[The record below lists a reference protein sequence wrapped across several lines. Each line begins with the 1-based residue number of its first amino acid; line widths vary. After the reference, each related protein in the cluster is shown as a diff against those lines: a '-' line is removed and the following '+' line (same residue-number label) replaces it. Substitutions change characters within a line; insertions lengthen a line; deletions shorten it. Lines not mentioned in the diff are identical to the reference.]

1 MKSTIWNL
9 SSIFFSL
16 QCKNKI
22 IIPIKTKTTTVDIKI
37 KNIADVG
44 LIKIFKFHSYLRPGS
59 KYTIS
64 YEFGI
69 IGVHKKDAL
78 SSLLIVTLKSSI

>member
-22 IIPIKTKTTTVDIKI
+22 IIPINTNTITVEINI
-37 KNIADVG
+37 KNIAEVG
-44 LIKIFKFHSYLRPGS
+44 LMKIFKFHSYFRPGS

-64 YEFGI
+64 YELGI